1 MTSVLLVFV
10 DGIGYGRP
18 SVENPFFGMHLEVLA
33 PLGGGDGFEG
43 AQYGALDASLGYA
56 GLPQSATGQGVL
68 FTGQDVIAHVGGHW
82 PAQPTRALGQKI
94 AEYSFLRRA
103 REHGLRAAFL
113 NGYDEGRKTHLER
126 VVRGAEP
133 AKRRFAPSASSW
145 TALAGDGALRTLADV
160 EEGRAAT
167 FDLTGELMRGHGVAA
182 PRRTIADAAAAV
194 ARGAAELDVAL
205 FELFLTD
212 VAGHSQ
218 DLQFARTEIAK
229 TDRFLAALF
238 RTIDPARQ
246 TVVVTSDHGNLEDL
260 STRSHTHAKVPLIA
274 YGAAAEAFSGSA
286 DLRDVAPRM
295 LAIHGRA

>member
-10 DGIGYGRP
+10 DGVGYGRA

-43 AQYGALDASLGYA
+43 ASYAAIDASLGYP

-68 FTGQDVIAHVGGHW
+68 FTGEDVIAHAGGHW

-103 REHGLRAAFL
+103 RERGLRAGFL

-126 VVRGAEP
+126 VVRGEEP

-145 TALAGDGALRTLADV
+145 TALAGEGTLRTLADV
-160 EEGRAAT
+160 EAGRAAT
-167 FDLTGELMRGHGVAA
+167 FDLTGELLRGHGLAA
-182 PRRTIADAAAAV
+182 PRRTIAEAAASV

-218 DLQFARTEIAK
+218 NVQFARTEIAK

-238 RTIDPARQ
+238 RAVDPARQ

-274 YGAAAEAFSGSA
+274 YGAHAEAFAGA
-286 DLRDVAPRM
+286 TTLQHIAPRM
-295 LAIHGRA
+295 LAIHGGA

>member
-10 DGIGYGRP
+10 DGVGYGRA
-18 SVENPFFGMHLEVLA
+18 SVENPFHGMHLDVLA
-33 PLGGGDGFEG
+33 PLGGGEGFDG
-43 AQYGALDASLGYA
+43 ARYSAIDASLGYP

-68 FTGQDVIAHVGGHW
+68 FTGEDVIGHAGGHW

-103 REHGLRAAFL
+103 RESGLRAGFL

-126 VVRGAEP
+126 VVRGEEP

-160 EEGRAAT
+160 EAGRAAT
-167 FDLTGELMRGHGVAA
+167 FDLTGELLRGHGLAA
-182 PRRTIADAAAAV
+182 PRRTIAEAASAI
-194 ARGAAELDVAL
+194 ARGAAELDVSL

-218 DLQFARTEIAK
+218 DIQFARTEIAK
-229 TDRFLAALF
+229 TDRFLAALL
-238 RTIDPARQ
+238 RAIDPARQ

-260 STRSHTHAKVPLIA
+260 STRSHTHAKVPLIT
-274 YGAAAEAFSGSA
+274 YGAHAEAFSGA
-286 DLRDVAPRM
+286 VDLRDVAPRM